1 MFIRKK
7 DYEAMIRKHEEEIN
21 DYIWKMAE
29 YKVDAETARRG
40 IRHALCYLTKVK
52 DNECVATAIER
63 LRSYYIVSH
72 GDPECFDEILNSD

>member
-7 DYEAMIRKHEEEIN
+7 DYETMIQKHEEEIN
-21 DYIWKMAE
+21 EYIWKMAE

-52 DNECVATAIER
+52 DNEYVATAIER
-63 LRSYYIVSH
+63 LRSYYIASR
-72 GDPECFDEILNSD
+72 GDPERFDEILNSD